1 MNFRLSNI
9 TNLATGIS
17 FFGVFLGGLFAYNPL
32 VTVEPEPSLV
42 LNPPQDSA
50 GGDSTEIDFPFPFE
64 DDGYQNFNDRNS
76 PLYLKDPSNIKSEF
90 RYNTET
96 GQYEYYRQ
104 IGDDINYRNPDYMS
118 LEEYMQYD
126 MEQSNRDFWR
136 QKSEAETINQSLG
149 FRPTLNVKGELFDRI
164 FGGNT
169 IDIRPQ
175 GSAELSFGV
184 NVSRRD
190 NPILPERQRRTTT
203 FDFDQKIQLNVIG
216 NIGEKLKIQTN
227 YNTEA
232 TFNFENQ
239 MKLEYTGYEDEII
252 KKIEAG
258 NVALPLQ
265 SSLITGS
272 QTLFGI
278 KTELQFGRLR
288 VTSVFSQERGEKKEI
303 NISDGAQVQ
312 QFEKSAADYEDN
324 KHYFLSH
331 LFRESYEENLA
342 DPPRITSRINITDV
356 EVYVTNTQ
364 GAYTNTRN
372 VIGFLDLGSDR
383 RIYNNNVHRNAG
395 PQVADNASNTLYN
408 EIANGSRS
416 ADIRGFNNAD
426 QALQQ
431 LGYANGTD
439 YERLENAVML
449 NPSEYTVNQKLG
461 YISLNRTLDPQ
472 DILAVSYRYTY
483 NGQVYQVG
491 DLSTDG
497 VVGQDALYLKL
508 LKGSNI
514 NTDLPNWD
522 LMMKNVYSL
531 DAFSVS
537 QEDFIFEIWYL
548 NPNTGVEIPY
558 IPEGALESIPL
569 LNVMNLDRVTATNDQ
584 QPDGVF
590 DFLPNITI
598 DPRNGKVYFPVL
610 EPFGSHIRSQFSDP
624 ELADKYAFDSLYT
637 TTQALAEQDIEKNRY
652 SFRGQ
657 YQSASSSDISLNAFN
672 IPEGSVVVTAGGR
685 TLTENVDYTVD
696 YNIGRVKILNEGIL
710 ASGQPIKVSLG
721 SNSLFNIQTKTLIGS
736 RFDYRVSEDFN
747 LGGTVLNLT
756 ERPLTRKINIGDEP
770 ISNTVAGID
779 GTYRTEAPILTRF
792 ADMLPFYD
800 TKQKSTITMT
810 GEYARLFPGN
820 PKAITKSGIAY
831 IDDFEGSQSIIEVK
845 SANAWQLASTPQ
857 GQEDLFPEG
866 NLTNDLAY
874 GFNRAHLA
882 WYTIDPLFFRND
894 SRTPGHIR
902 GSDSQANNFSREVLE
917 TEVFPNKDPEP
928 GLINNIPTLD
938 LAFYPTER
946 GMYNFDT
953 DGRPG
958 ISAGLN
964 PDGSLKNPKT
974 RWGGIMRDLRTSDF
988 EASNIEYIQLW
999 IMDPFN
1005 PQDGNPNH
1013 SGGELY
1019 FNLGSI
1025 SEDILKDGRKAFENG
1040 YPADGTL
1047 ENTDVTI
1054 WGRVPTVQS
1063 VVQAFNN
1070 DPDSR
1075 AFQDIGLDG
1084 VGDDDERQIAY
1095 ADYLAELQNIL
1106 SPAAF
1111 DQFQNDPSND
1121 NYHYY
1126 RGTDYDNQQLS
1137 ILERYKRFNGLEGNS
1152 PTAEQSTE
1160 SYPTAATTLPDAE
1173 DLNQNFNMEKTEAY
1187 YQYRIPLTPQIL
1199 QPHNVGNNFIT
1210 DYIDATTEVNG
1221 KTKKVR
1227 WYQLKIPIRE
1237 PDKVVGNIQGFKS
1250 IRFMRMLLRGFDEQ
1264 VIVRFARLGL
1274 VRGEW
1279 RKYTD
1284 DMIPPGD
1291 VIGTEPGNTSFNISA
1306 VNLEENAQRQP
1317 INYVLPPDIEQET
1330 DFGTSNLR
1338 NLNEQSLVLS
1348 VCELGDGYTKYAYR
1362 DLDMDIRQYK
1372 KLKMFAHAEAGNG
1385 GDAILD
1391 DNDISVVLRIGTD
1404 FEYNY
1409 YEYEVPLKVT
1419 RPGENQREQVWPEE
1433 NNFIV
1438 DLELLTKIKQQRNGV
1453 QVIPGATQGDVYEVK
1468 DGKNFIRV
1476 KGNPNLSEVRVIM
1489 IGVKN
1494 PRASAGNLS
1503 DDGQT
1508 KCAEV
1513 WVNELRLSD
1522 FDNQGGWAAQGRIT
1536 AQVADLGTAT
1546 LTGSMSTPGWG
1557 SLEQSLNE
1565 RQRETRQQYDLS
1577 TNVQLDKLLPDAV
1590 DMNIPMYYSVSENV
1604 IRPEY
1609 NPYDPDIKLN
1619 ELLNDDESLT
1629 REYRDSIRKITEDYT
1644 RRRSINFTNVKV
1656 NPSPEKEKIRVYDIS
1671 NFSVNYAYTETFK
1684 RNFNVAHDNE
1694 KTYRG
1699 GINYSYSTEPLSI
1712 EPFKE
1717 VEFFKEKKGFQLL
1730 RDFNINLVPTQ
1741 FSFTTFVDRTYQDR
1755 QLRSTT
1761 EFFTPKPFYQ
1771 KTFNWSRV
1779 YSLRYDITKSLIF
1792 NFSANNIA
1800 QIDEPDGKVDPDDRP
1815 GYERFKDTVLNSIK
1829 NFGFNTNYSHN
1840 FDISYTLPFSKIP
1853 ILDFVSANA
1862 SYSATYAW
1870 DLLGSI
1876 DNDSLGGTIRNSNT
1890 KNISANLNLAQLYMK
1905 SNYLRQLKE
1914 PGPSKTYRVKNK
1926 EKEEK
1931 EKGDQMQLQ
1940 TNKEQ
1945 ESEEPDSLKRTKN
1958 IIQRFLIDNLS
1969 RTVMS
1974 LKSISGNYS
1983 HTEGTILP
1991 NYSPKTNILGMDGNW
2006 NAPGVDFV
2014 MGRQMENTDYLY
2026 HAYNNDWLVTSTFVS
2041 GDFSRTSSEQYNLRA
2056 SLEPIKGLRIDLTAS
2071 KNQSQNISKF
2081 FFFDDDSMFY
2091 NFDSPEIFNGS
2102 FSMSF
2107 IGLNTAFVPD
2117 DEKTFDSETFQQLR
2131 ANRSVIS
2138 TRLGR
2143 MNPNSDTLYTLP
2155 DGSFYSEGYGPSSQ
2169 QTLLYAFISA
2179 YSGNDPNRLEL
2190 GDFTRLIPMPN
2201 WNITYDGLSKLEFFK
2216 RYFKN
2221 ITIGHRYS
2229 STFSV
2234 GSYTRNP
2241 LYQEVGGHPSEKDIN
2256 SDFINPRQIA
2266 VASISEQFSPLIN
2279 VDMTW
2284 NNSLITRLEI
2294 RQDRNVSLSFANSQ
2308 LTEIKGKEYVV
2319 GLGYR
2324 LKAVPLPFNL
2334 GGKNR
2339 KASDLD
2345 LRADFSIRNNKTIIR
2360 KIIENRNELTAGQR
2374 ILSIKFTADYRFS
2387 SRLNLRAYYD
2397 RVVNNPFISSTYPTA
2412 NTNAGISLRF
2422 TLSQ

>member
-1 MNFRLSNI
+1 M
-9 TNLATGIS
+9 ATGIS
-17 FFGVFLGGLFAYNPL
+17 CFGAFFGGLFAYNPL
-32 VTVEPEPSLV
+32 IVIEPEPSL
-42 LNPPQDSA
+42 LFNPPPQDSTN
-50 GGDSTEIDFPFPFE
+50 GDSAEIDLPFPFE
-64 DDGYQNFNDRNS
+64 DDDYQNFDDRNS
-76 PLYLKDPSNIKSEF
+76 PLYLNDPSNINSEF
-90 RYNTET
+90 RYNLET
-96 GQYEYYRQ
+96 GQYEYYRK
-104 IGDDINYRNPDYMS
+104 IGDKVNYRNPGYMS
-118 LEEYMQYD
+118 LEEYMDYD

-136 QKSEAETINQSLG
+136 QKSEAETINQSVG

-216 NIGEKLKIQTN
+216 NIGEKLKIQTS

-232 TFNFENQ
+232 TFDFENQ

-252 KKIEAG
+252 QKIEAG

-303 NISDGAQVQ
+303 NIQGGAQVQ

-331 LFRESYEENLA
+331 LFRESYEDNLS
-342 DPPRITSRINITDV
+342 DPPRVTSRINITDV
-356 EVYVTNTQ
+356 EVYITNTQ

-372 VIGFLDLGSDR
+372 VIGFLDLGNDR
-383 RIYNNNVHRNAG
+383 RIYSNQVHRNPNTPA
-395 PQVADNASNTLYN
+395 VADNASNTLYN
-408 EIANGSRS
+408 EIANGPS
-416 ADIRGFNNAD
+416 AASIRGFNNAD

-431 LGYANGTD
+431 LGFQNGTD
-439 YERLENAVML
+439 YERLENAVL
-449 NPSEYTVNQKLG
+449 LDPSEYTVNEKLG

-472 DILAVSYRYTY
+472 DILAVAYRYTY

-491 DLSTDG
+491 NLSTDG

-508 LKGSNI
+508 LKGSII
-514 NTDLPNWD
+514 NTKLPNWD

-537 QEDFIFEIWYL
+537 EEDFMFQIWYL

-558 IPEGALESIPL
+558 IPEGEVEGIPL
-569 LNVMNLDRVTATNDQ
+569 LNVMNLDQVTSTNDQ

-598 DPRNGKVYFPVL
+598 DPRNGKIYFPVL

-624 ELADKYAFDSLYT
+624 DLADKYAFDSLYT
-637 TTQALAEQDIEKNRY
+637 TTQALAEQNIDKNRY

-747 LGGTVLNLT
+747 LGGTILNLT

-770 ISNTVAGID
+770 ISNTVAGLD
-779 GTYRTEAPILTRF
+779 GTYRRDAPLLTRF
-792 ADMLPFYD
+792 ADMLPFYE
-800 TKQKSTITMT
+800 TKDKSTITMT

-820 PKAITKSGIAY
+820 SRAITKSGVAY

-857 GQEDLFPEG
+857 GQDDLFPEA
-866 NLTNDLAY
+866 NLVNDLVY

-894 SRTPGHIR
+894 SRTPNHIR
-902 GSDSQANNFSREVLE
+902 NSDSQANNYSREVLE

-938 LAFYPTER
+938 LAFYPQER
-946 GMYNFDT
+946 GQYNFDT

-964 PDGSLKNPKT
+964 PDGSLKNPES

-999 IMDPFN
+999 VMDPFN

-1013 SGGELY
+1013 SGGYLY

-1040 YPADGTL
+1040 FPADGTL
-1047 ENTDVTI
+1047 QNVDVTI
-1054 WGRVPTVQS
+1054 WGRVPTIQS

-1070 DPDSR
+1070 DPESR
-1075 AFQDIGLDG
+1075 EFQDIGLDG
-1084 VGDDDERQIAY
+1084 VDDADESSFAY
-1095 ADYLAELQNIL
+1095 QTYLSDIQNIL
-1106 SPAAF
+1106 TPQAF
-1111 DQFQNDPSND
+1111 NQFQNDPSND

-1126 RGTDYDNQQLS
+1126 RGSDYDNQQLN

-1160 SYPTAATTLPDAE
+1160 AYPTASTTLPDAE

-1187 YQYRIPLTPQIL
+1187 YQYKIPLTPQIL
-1199 QPHNVGNNFIT
+1199 QPENVGTNFIT

-1221 KTKKVR
+1221 KTKQVR

-1237 PDKVVGNIQGFKS
+1237 PSKVVGNIQGFKS
-1250 IRFMRMLLRGFDEQ
+1250 IRFMRMLLRGFDEK
-1264 VIVRFARLGL
+1264 VILRFARLGL

-1279 RKYTD
+1279 RKYLSD
-1284 DMIPPGD
+1284 ELPPGEI
-1291 VIGTEPGNTSFNISA
+1291 IGTEPGNASFNISA

-1338 NLNEQSLVLS
+1338 NLNEQSLVLD
-1348 VCELGDGYTKYAYR
+1348 VCDLGDGFTKFAYR
-1362 DLDMDIRQYK
+1362 DMELDIRQYK
-1372 KLKMFAHAEAGNG
+1372 KIKMFAHAEAGKG
-1385 GDAILD
+1385 GDALLD
-1391 DNDISVVLRIGTD
+1391 DGDVSVVLRMGTD
-1404 FEYNY
+1404 FDHNY

-1419 RPGENQREQVWPEE
+1419 RPGQNQREEVWPEE
-1433 NNFIV
+1433 NNFMI
-1438 DLELLTKIKQQRNGV
+1438 DLELLTKIKQQRNGAK
-1453 QVIPGATQGDVYEVK
+1453 VIPGATQGGVYEVK
-1468 DGKNFIRV
+1468 DGKNYIRV
-1476 KGNPNLSEVRVIM
+1476 KGNPNLAEVRVIM

-1494 PRASAGNLS
+1494 PKASAENLE
-1503 DDGQT
+1503 DDGQP
-1508 KCAEV
+1508 KCAEI

-1536 AQVADLGTAT
+1536 AQIASLGTAT

-1565 RQRETRQQYDLS
+1565 RQKETRQQYDLS
-1577 TNVQLDKLLPDAV
+1577 TNVQLGELLPDEV
-1590 DMNIPMYYSVSENV
+1590 DMSIPMYYSVSENI

-1619 ELLNDDESLT
+1619 ELLNDKENLSKD
-1629 REYRDSIRKITEDYT
+1629 YRDSIRHITEDYT
-1644 RRRSINFTNVKV
+1644 RRRSVNFTNVKV
-1656 NPSPEKEKIRVYDIS
+1656 NPPVGKEKRHFYDIS
-1671 NFSVNYAYTETFK
+1671 NFSVNYAYTEIFR

-1699 GINYSYSTEPLSI
+1699 GLNYSYSTEPVLI
-1712 EPFKE
+1712 EPFKD
-1717 VEFFKEKKGFQLL
+1717 VELFKENKAFQLL
-1730 RDFNINLVPTQ
+1730 KDFNLNLMPSQ
-1741 FSFTTFVDRTYQDR
+1741 FSFTTFIDRTYQDR

-1771 KTFNWSRV
+1771 KTFNWSRI
-1779 YSLRYDITKSLIF
+1779 YNLRYDITKSLIF
-1792 NFSANNIA
+1792 NFSASNIA
-1800 QIDEPDGKVDPDDRP
+1800 QIDEPDGKVDPNHEQS
-1815 GYERFKDTVLNSIK
+1815 YERFKDTVLASIK
-1829 NFGFNTNYSHN
+1829 NFGFNTNYNHN
-1840 FDISYTLPFSKIP
+1840 FDISYTLPLSKIP

-1862 SYSATYAW
+1862 AYSATYAW

-1876 DNDSLGGTIRNSNT
+1876 ENDSLGSTIRNSNT
-1890 KNISANLNLAQLYMK
+1890 KNFSANLNLTKLYMK
-1905 SNYLRQLKE
+1905 SNYLRQLSQ
-1914 PGPSKTYRVKNK
+1914 PGPSKSYRVKNP
-1926 EKEEK
+1926 EKEEEK
-1931 EKGDQMQLQ
+1931 E
-1940 TNKEQ
+1940 EQ
-1945 ESEEPDSLKRTKN
+1945 EQENLGVKAAESSEEPDSLKKQKN
-1958 IIQRFLIDNLS
+1958 IIQRFIVDNLS

-1974 LKSISGNYS
+1974 LKSINANYS
-1983 HTEGTILP
+1983 KTEGTILP
-1991 NYSPKTNILGMDGNW
+1991 NYSPKTNILGMDRNW
-2006 NAPGVDFV
+2006 NAPGVDFII
-2014 MGRQMENTDYLY
+2014 GRQMPGTDYLY
-2026 HAYNNDWLVTSTFVS
+2026 KALTEDWLVTSTFVS
-2041 GDFSRTSSEQYNLRA
+2041 GDFSRTSSTQYNLRA
-2056 SLEPIKGLRIDLTAS
+2056 ILEPIKGLRIELNANKTS
-2071 KNQSQNISKF
+2071 SQSVSKF
-2081 FFFDDDSMFY
+2081 FFYDPDSLGY
-2091 NFDSPEIFNGS
+2091 NFKSPEIFNGT

-2107 IGLNTAFVPD
+2107 IGFNTAFVPD

-2131 ANRSVIS
+2131 ANRSIIS

-2143 MNPNSDTLYTLP
+2143 LNPNSDSILTSPNGEY
-2155 DGSFYSEGYGPSSQ
+2155 YAEGYGPTSQ
-2169 QTLLYAFISA
+2169 KSLLYSFLSA
-2179 YSGNDPNRLEL
+2179 YSGSDPNKFGLK
-2190 GDFTRLIPMPN
+2190 DFTKLIPLPN
-2201 WNITYDGLSKLEFFK
+2201 WNITYDGLSKLEFFQK
-2216 RYFKN
+2216 YFQN
-2221 ITIGHRYS
+2221 ITIGHRYT

-2241 LYQEVGGHPSEKDIN
+2241 LYKERDGHPSEKDMN
-2256 SDFINPRQIA
+2256 GNFINPKQIA

-2279 VDMTW
+2279 IDMTW
-2284 NNSLITRLEI
+2284 KNSLITRLEI
-2294 RQDRNVSLSFANSQ
+2294 RQDRNVSMSFTNSQ
-2308 LTEIKGKEYVV
+2308 ITEVKGKEYVV

-2324 LKAVPLPFNL
+2324 IKAVPMPFKL
-2334 GGKNR
+2334 GGNR

-2360 KIIENRNELTAGQR
+2360 KIVENRNELTAGQR